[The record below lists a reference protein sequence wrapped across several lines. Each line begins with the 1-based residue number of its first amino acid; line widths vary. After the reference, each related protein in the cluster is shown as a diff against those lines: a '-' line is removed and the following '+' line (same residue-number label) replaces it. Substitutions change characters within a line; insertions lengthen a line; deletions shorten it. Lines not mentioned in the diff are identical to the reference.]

1 MTQEARDQSPALA
14 AALGSETEELT
25 NMIAREG
32 RDAVLDH
39 MASAAMTI
47 QEAYWSGS
55 PKKTVDQGAPI
66 VRQLSSRA
74 PRFVKLNVNKDMRS
88 YMNPSKSKLQQHVA
102 LCKCQCRL

>member
-1 MTQEARDQSPALA
+1 MTQEARDQNLALA

-25 NMIAREG
+25 NMIAMKG

-55 PKKTVDQGAPI
+55 PKKTVDQGG
-66 VRQLSSRA
+66 QL
-74 PRFVKLNVNKDMRS
+74 
-88 YMNPSKSKLQQHVA
+88 
-102 LCKCQCRL
+102 